1 MRTIKIIFVSLLLS
15 SFVSLESCGPVI
27 ISSRPS
33 LPTPHWF
40 YPNRVENVRYIYFPN
55 HTIYYDLSLRTY
67 LYLDNGVWISASI
80 LPSRFNS
87 IKFKKA
93 RRIRVNN
100 YFGDN
105 IREYHDKNRTMI
117 TGRRSSNSNRIRRN

>member
-15 SFVSLESCGPVI
+15 TFVSLESCGPVI

-33 LPTPHWF
+33 HPTPHWF

-80 LPSRFNS
+80 LPSRFNT
-87 IKFKKA
+87 INLRRA
-93 RRIRVNN
+93 RQVRINN
-100 YFGDN
+100 YYGDN
-105 IREYHDKNRTMI
+105 IREYHLKNRVGTRS
-117 TGRRSSNSNRIRRN
+117 RRTTTPRRR

>member
-1 MRTIKIIFVSLLLS
+1 MKNRILSVAILIMTILS
-15 SFVSLESCGPVI
+15 FQNCGPIV

-33 LPTPHWF
+33 HPTPPWF

-55 HTIYYDLSLRTY
+55 HSIYYDLSLRTY
-67 LYLDNGVWISASI
+67 LYLDNGIWISAGV

-87 IKFKKA
+87 INL
-93 RRIRVNN
+93 RRSRRVRIHN

-105 IREYHDKNRTMI
+105 IRDYHSKHKAESRS
-117 TGRRSSNSNRIRRN
+117 RRATATRRR